1 MTMFSLNAL
10 IDDILL
16 IVRNNA
22 ISESEDL
29 SRAQIEQWIHH
40 YRAMLI
46 TEAGNKGND
55 ISDYAQEIS
64 PLELKKISISSID
77 NYPIDDPTLCPDLFY
92 YRTIEPIPQVVTF
105 HNADGILH
113 VVDMHDCTIQKMTR
127 TRRHFQWLRK
137 YTAVE
142 YTYHKAEDYIIVQG
156 LDGLRYIKLIGIFS
170 DPTLAGLDPDNDP
183 YPIPIDKI
191 GALKKLIFDTE
202 LSFMLSRP
210 SDDKNNASLAGL
222 KPNNNE

>member
-40 YRAMLI
+40 YRAMMAKQD
-46 TEAGNKGND
+46 EEKGYD
-55 ISDYAQEIS
+55 MCSYEQEIS
-64 PLELKKISISSID
+64 PLQLEKISINEID
-77 NYPIDDPTLCPDLFY
+77 NYPINNPALCPNLFY
-92 YRTIEPIPQVVTF
+92 YRTKEPIPKVVTF
-105 HNADGILH
+105 HGGEGIIH
-113 VVDMHDCTIQKMTR
+113 VVDMHDCTIQHMSR
-127 TRRHFQWLRK
+127 TRRHFQWMRK
-137 YTAVE
+137 YTGTE
-142 YTYHKAEDYIIVQG
+142 YTYHTAGDYVIVQG
-156 LDGLRYIKLIGIFS
+156 LDGLRFIKLIGVFQ
-170 DPTLAGLDPDNDP
+170 DPTEAGLDPDAA
-183 YPIPIDKI
+183 YPIPPDKI
-191 GALKKLIFDTE
+191 GTIKKLIFDNE
-202 LSFMLSRP
+202 LAFMLSRP